1 MCRNVDINIYRVYIY
16 IYMIFCKVWIWMLHT
31 SFQKRNILPA
41 NDIGVVAQ
49 VRWAA
54 PTNKS

>member
-1 MCRNVDINIYRVYIY
+1 
-16 IYMIFCKVWIWMLHT
+16 MIFCKVWIWMLHT